1 MPREAARA
9 PAHSAARRSGTRRRK
24 RPRESGA
31 LAQSGVQ
38 SRNWE
43 LRECRIGE
51 IMRDCISVMM
61 TFISLDIFFGHAIQT
76 NCLLL
81 PGFGLRSVT
90 LRLTRPTRPSARG
103 ERLTRPLPRNSA
115 RQSSAQPTAAARR
128 TCSFRRRR
136 QLPGGNLATFEN
148 NSTSLASAWTALIRP
163 TDSAEPQTCCSC
175 SSPTSATL
183 ATLSPPVAPALFL
196 MKSRD

>member
-1 MPREAARA
+1 MQI
-9 PAHSAARRSGTRRRK
+9 TRGRK

-51 IMRDCISVMM
+51 IMRDCISLMM
-61 TFISLDIFFGHAIQT
+61 TFISLDIFFAMLST
-76 NCLLL
+76 
-81 PGFGLRSVT
+81 
-90 LRLTRPTRPSARG
+90 
-103 ERLTRPLPRNSA
+103 
-115 RQSSAQPTAAARR
+115 PTAFFCLASAFGPSRYDSR
-128 TCSFRRRR
+128 VPRDPQRGGNGSRGRCRETAPGRAVHSPPPLLDERVLSRRRR

-163 TDSAEPQTCCSC
+163 TDSAEPWTCCWS

-183 ATLSPPVAPALFL
+183 ATLSPPVAPALFF
-196 MKSRD
+196 